1 MSQLNE
7 KKIADESQELMDSE
21 GFQLSDDALDAI
33 AGGRKVGIDDNPSWD
48 TYLIVGRKV
57 C

>member
-33 AGGRKVGIDDNPSWD
+33 AGGRLRGDDSGTSIWD
-48 TYLIVGRKV
+48 TYMRLGYQL
-57 C
+57 